1 MRNRKKLLLAYFWGL
16 RQGGV
21 GMALVSTATS
31 AVIWSSRV
39 VQAPER
45 MGQEG
50 GERGGGP
57 LAQGGP
63 WEEKGEI
70 RQEGTHLGSSSGPA
84 SGAQSR

>member
-50 GERGGGP
+50 GQRGGGVRWP
-57 LAQGGP
+57 RVARGKR
-63 WEEKGEI
+63 KGK
-70 RQEGTHLGSSSGPA
+70 
-84 SGAQSR
+84 